1 MTNPHDLPFAV
12 EFAGLATA
20 GAGGYVA
27 SRHPAIMPLAV
38 LDVSVPRT
46 AINARPS
53 RRAWYKRHLG
63 IAVHAWGGAAFEW
76 TDAEGKAVAGTTTW
90 CINPHESDSVAPS
103 AASFMVNS
111 RVEDRRALVAGTA
124 TTRRERHRVAVLS
137 MAGTRRGVGLE
148 PCVDRAACH
157 GSAARTSWRWAH
169 VIGTFPSPS
178 DGLLFRRA
186 RLVFLTHGCRMARTD
201 AFRLTVD
208 RGASSFTM
216 HSSDTTSV
224 RYLSHRTF
232 STGVR
237 R

>member
-20 GAGGYVA
+20 GAGGYG
-27 SRHPAIMPLAV
+27 SI
-38 LDVSVPRT
+38 
-46 AINARPS
+46 
-53 RRAWYKRHLG
+53 
-63 IAVHAWGGAAFEW
+63 AAFEW

-90 CINPHESDSVAPS
+90 CINPHESDPVAPS

-137 MAGTRRGVGLE
+137 MAGTRRVVGLE

-157 GSAARTSWRWAH
+157 GPA
-169 VIGTFPSPS
+169 
-178 DGLLFRRA
+178 
-186 RLVFLTHGCRMARTD
+186 
-201 AFRLTVD
+201 
-208 RGASSFTM
+208 
-216 HSSDTTSV
+216 TTSV
-224 RYLSHRTF
+224 RSLSQRTF